1 MKHILEHLPQKV
13 IALPVATSQGDQNT
27 HNNII
32 HQELPYIK
40 ALAKTH
46 GVDVVKTSTGYR
58 VLKCGLSKVFPNS
71 DEVLKFL
78 KTMGVET

>member
-1 MKHILEHLPQKV
+1 
-13 IALPVATSQGDQNT
+13 VATSQGDQNT

-58 VLKCGLSKVFPNS
+58 VFKWGLYKELSTLS
-71 DEVLKFL
+71 ELESFL
-78 KTMGVET
+78 ALMGVKL